1 MAGGD
6 EPLLSIVV
14 PTYNERENLPVLL
27 RRIEEALRG
36 VDFEVIVVD
45 DDSPDGTWMLAEE
58 LARERYPWLRVIRRV
73 GVRGLASAVIDGFRA
88 SRGRYVAVMDADL
101 QHPPEILAGM
111 LRAALE
117 TGADVVVASR
127 YVEGGGVEG
136 WSRARLLVSRGATL
150 LANLLLPESRATTD
164 PMSGFFI
171 VRRGLLE
178 ACIDRLKPRGYKILL
193 EILVKC
199 RPGLVVDYPYMFRR
213 RLRGRSKLGFKTIID
228 YVIHVLE
235 LNEYRVFK
243 NMAVGASGVAVLW
256 LVLHV
261 LSDILGVPALAAYAA
276 AIEASIINNFAWN
289 HLLVFRGRGEGKS
302 LARRLAEYHGAV
314 ALGAVI
320 NYAVFSIL
328 YGLLGVWKYAA
339 SLAGIVLGWAANYL
353 MSEHRVWGP
362 ASPSSRKA
370 PPPR

>member
-1 MAGGD
+1 M
-6 EPLLSIVV
+6 LSIVV

-27 RRIEEALRG
+27 ERVEEALRG
-36 VDFEVIVVD
+36 YSFEVIVVD
-45 DDSPDGTWMLAEE
+45 DDSPDGTWRLAER

-88 SRGRYVAVMDADL
+88 ARGRYVAVMDADL
-101 QHPPEILAGM
+101 QHPPEELARM
-111 LRAALE
+111 LRTALE
-117 TGADVVVASR
+117 TGAELVVASR
-127 YVEGGGVEG
+127 YTRGGGVEG
-136 WSRARLLVSRGATL
+136 WSRVRLLISRGATL
-150 LANLLLPESRATTD
+150 LARLLLPESRATSD

-171 VRRGLLE
+171 VERRVLE
-178 ACIDRLKPRGYKILL
+178 GCLDKLRPRGYKILL

-199 RPGLVVDYPYMFRR
+199 RPSRVVDHPYVFRR
-213 RLRGRSKLGFKTIID
+213 RLRGRSKLGFRTIID
-228 YVIHVLE
+228 YVLHVLE

-256 LVLHV
+256 LVLHL

-276 AIEASIINNFAWN
+276 AIEASIINNFTWN
-289 HLLVFRGRGEGKS
+289 HLLVFRGRGGGKS

-328 YGLLGVWKYAA
+328 YTLLGVWKYAA
-339 SLAGIVLGWAANYL
+339 SLAGVVLGWAANYL
-353 MSEHRVWGP
+353 MSEHRVWAP
-362 ASPSSRKA
+362 HTPSPRKA
-370 PPPR
+370 PASC